1 MRNFGRASLQDFLRE
16 RIIFRDLNPVDPD
29 LARFEDVRTCLH
41 LPENVVPRKSSPQ
54 YAQVIAYLLEMAN
67 RRDGKKHG
75 IETIV
80 YIGDT
85 RMNDGR
91 AFRNICS
98 AGGWQGIALITSETE
113 RLTKLG
119 LDQEYGSLLFT
130 NSRWVNLRTL
140 NALMQVKNLEID
152 ERAAILIDVDKTAL
166 GARGRNDRVIDGVR
180 VEAARKTLQG
190 ILGGSFSPQQFENM
204 YRTLN
209 QPVFHV
215 FTEDN
220 QDYLVYICM
229 IGMCGL
235 FTTQDICDASARHE
249 LPDFHGFLRQVEQRR
264 KELPAEVDAVHR
276 RVSDSVQAGDS
287 TPFKQFRQT
296 EYETTLQR
304 MGQLPDDAVIE
315 QLLREEIVITREVM
329 EFALQGHTAGAL
341 VFGLS
346 DKPVEACMP
355 AREGISLP
363 LHQMQTHV
371 IGE

>member
-16 RIIFRDLNPVDPD
+16 RIVFRDLNPMDPD

-75 IETIV
+75 IETVV

-85 RMNDGR
+85 CMNDGR

-113 RLTKLG
+113 GLTKLG
-119 LDQEYGSLLFT
+119 LDQECGSLLFT
-130 NSRWVNLRTL
+130 NNRWVNLRTFNSL
-140 NALMQVKNLEID
+140 LQVKDLAIN
-152 ERAAILIDVDKTAL
+152 ERAVILIDVDKTAL
-166 GARGRNDRVIDGVR
+166 GARGRNDSVIDGVR
-180 VEAARKTLQG
+180 IEAARKTLQE
-190 ILGGSFSPQQFENM
+190 ILGGSFSLQQFENM

-235 FTTQDICDASARHE
+235 FTTQDICDASTRHE
-249 LPDFHGFLRQVEQRR
+249 LPGFHGFLRQVEQRR

-296 EYETTLQR
+296 EYEITLQR
-304 MGQLPDDAVIE
+304 MGHLPDDAAIE

-329 EFALQGHTAGAL
+329 EFALEGHSAGAL

-355 AREGISLP
+355 ACESNSLP
-363 LHQMQTHV
+363 LHQIQTHV